1 MTDSKLN
8 HLLMILIFNEERDKI
23 NVKLRRNELIKE
35 EESRNAT
42 LGLYQF

>member
-1 MTDSKLN
+1 MTDGKLN
-8 HLLMILIFNEERDKI
+8 HLLMILIFNEELDKI

-42 LGLYQF
+42 LGLHQF